1 MDWIHLTVRKP
12 VTDVYKYGNEPWG
25 CIKKNFCR
33 LLERLKFLC
42 HGIIVKTFMYYIAAI
57 EKKKRWTEVAHF
69 KLNSFFLIHCD
80 DILRGKYTWQKF
92 SYNLV
97 VAFGTV
103 LGMKLYELTQFLHF
117 VIRHM
122 EALFTHAHK
131 CTIGPHIS
139 YFFGDHTVP
148 RTVQ

>member
-1 MDWIHLTVRKP
+1 

-25 CIKKNFCR
+25 CIKENLCR

-42 HGIIVKTFMYYIAAI
+42 QGIIVKTFMYIASI
-57 EKKKRWTEVAHF
+57 EKKKLDRTHTSLFAAHF
-69 KLNSFFLIHCD
+69 KLSSFFLIHRD
-80 DILRGKYTWQKF
+80 DILRGKYTLQKS

-97 VAFGTV
+97 IAFGTV
-103 LGMKLYELTQFLHF
+103 LGIKLYELTQFLHS

-122 EALFTHAHK
+122 EALFKQAHK
-131 CTIGPHIS
+131 CALGAHIC